1 MIANPFSLQQKRVLI
16 TGASSGIGRATA
28 IECSRMGAEL
38 IITGRNE
45 ERLNETMKLLEGQG
59 HIQIAL
65 DLNDADALDRF
76 VAEIPKLDGVVY
88 CAGTQRT
95 CPVKLLQRE
104 IVDEVFEIN
113 FFSIVHLN
121 TAVLDK
127 KKINKGASVVF
138 VSSIAAGVVAET
150 GNSVYSASKGAISSF
165 AKVLALELSFRKI
178 RVNCVMPGMV
188 KTPLLTKFSIDSD
201 EFAKDEKR
209 YPLGYGEPSD
219 VAYAIVYLLSD
230 AARWVTGTNILL
242 DGGLTLH

>member
-1 MIANPFSLQQKRVLI
+1 MVANPFSLQQKRILI
-16 TGASSGIGRATA
+16 TGASSGIGRSTA

-45 ERLNETMKLLEGQG
+45 ERLNETMQLLEGQG
-59 HIQIAL
+59 HLQIVL
-65 DLNDADALDRF
+65 DLNDVDALDRF
-76 VAEIPKLDGVVY
+76 VTEMPKLDGVVY

-95 CPVKLLQRE
+95 CPVKLLERE
-104 IVDEVFEIN
+104 IVDEVFETN

-121 TAVLDK
+121 TAILDK

-138 VSSIAAGVVAET
+138 VSSTAAGVVAET

-178 RVNCVMPGMV
+178 RVNCVMPGMI
-188 KTPLLTKFSIDSD
+188 KTPLLTKLSIDSD
-201 EFAKDEKR
+201 ELAEDEKR